1 MLRDVSEARS
11 DLAVVRAAAVSARRD
26 AIVASISAS
35 CSGEAVLEGSWGVG

>member
-11 DLAVVRAAAVSARRD
+11 ALAVVSAAAVSARRD

-35 CSGEAVLEGSWGVG
+35 CSEEAALEGSWDVG